1 MSYNAPERQ
10 IPVDV
15 SRIKRWRSVEHFMS
29 LPGGWQILRSG
40 DLAWLYPV
48 PTFRWYQSF
57 YDENYRAPAER
68 PVFHDEPWYQRRRL
82 SYFHARL
89 KRVVRHLGET
99 PASLLEIGA
108 GDGLFLVA
116 ARQLGIAA
124 TGIEVSAPAREDA
137 KRLHGVDI
145 IAGDLLS
152 SDMPLADRYDLVV
165 LNHVL
170 EHLLTPLDYLARIGT
185 LLSPRGLLVFEI
197 PQQFINPIDLA
208 YRALRIR
215 RSLGV
220 YTLHHPYFYTVSST
234 RRLMD
239 TAGFRIERLTTWLP
253 GQVFHV
259 NKPWVTKP
267 LQVVLWAADRLAKR
281 GHVIEV
287 FARPA

>member
-1 MSYNAPERQ
+1 MSHNAPKRQ
-10 IPVDV
+10 ISVDV
-15 SRIKRWRSVEHFMS
+15 SRIERWRAVERFMS
-29 LPGGWQILRSG
+29 LPSGWRILRSG
-40 DLAWLYPV
+40 DLAWLH
-48 PTFRWYQSF
+48 PTPSLRWYQRF
-57 YDENYRAPAER
+57 YDESYLADAQS
-68 PVFHDEPWYQRRRL
+68 PVFPEDPWFQRRRL
-82 SYFHARL
+82 SYFGARL

-116 ARQLGIAA
+116 AQQLGIAA
-124 TGIEVSAPAREDA
+124 TGIDVSTPAREDA

-152 SDMPLADRYDLVV
+152 SDLPLAERYDLVV

-170 EHLLTPLDYLARIGT
+170 EHLITPLDYLARIRT

-208 YRALRIR
+208 YRALRLR
-215 RSLGV
+215 RPLGV

-239 TAGFRIERLTTWLP
+239 AAGFRIERLTTWLP
-253 GQVFHV
+253 SQVFHV
-259 NKPWVTKP
+259 KKPWVTKP